1 MVYRKY
7 SKKYTV
13 KVYNFTFYQQLHVW
27 TSRIEV
33 DIKFPMK
40 ARVSMK
46 KLLLLCMQKLTEVQ
60 DGNVCVKWS
69 ILPHLNVKKDAMKKK
84 KR

>member
-1 MVYRKY
+1 MTTFGTKMVYRKY
-7 SKKYTV
+7 SKKCAV
-13 KVYNFTFYQQLHVW
+13 KVYNFTFYQRLQVW

-46 KLLLLCMQKLTEVQ
+46 KMTIIMYAKIGGSSGWKCL
-60 DGNVCVKWS
+60 
-69 ILPHLNVKKDAMKKK
+69 
-84 KR
+84 R